1 MGLVSQQTLC
11 SPHSLS
17 EATINE
23 TLKRILKERRE
34 QAEQISKVKSEL
46 DVKKRHTGG
55 ICGLKHERANER
67 LTTLLNKIDKIVM
80 VERDETIDV
89 HFKLSFLSIY
99 QW

>member
-11 SPHSLS
+11 SPHALGKR
-17 EATINE
+17 TIND

-34 QAEQISKVKSEL
+34 QAEQISKVGSEL
-46 DVKKRHTGG
+46 DDKKRHAGG
-55 ICGLKHERANER
+55 ICGLEHERENER
-67 LTTLLNKIDKIVM
+67 LTTLLNNIDKIVM

-89 HFKLSFLSIY
+89 NFKLSFLSID